1 MIYQLV
7 SYLKKLL
14 ELLHD
19 LKQVFSK
26 YAHILHRPRMRAST
40 SILCQDSCFCLE
52 HQNIRG
58 IQKKKCTKN
67 QTDIRFRLK
76 QQNIYYFGCMTSP
89 NCQSSIFQFKTS
101 YWYVLITIGILF
113 KITLRILIGRST
125 ISCETLANILGITEK
140 MHGAE
145 HSTHLVTMY

>member
-1 MIYQLV
+1 MHTYSIDPECER
-7 SYLKKLL
+7 LL
-14 ELLHD
+14 
-19 LKQVFSK
+19 QFSVK
-26 YAHILHRPRMRAST
+26 TVASAWNTKT
-40 SILCQDSCFCLE
+40 SE
-52 HQNIRG
+52 GYR
-58 IQKKKCTKN
+58 KKKYTKN
-67 QTDIRFRLK
+67 QTDIRLRLK

-125 ISCETLANILGITEK
+125 ISCETLANIIANGITEK